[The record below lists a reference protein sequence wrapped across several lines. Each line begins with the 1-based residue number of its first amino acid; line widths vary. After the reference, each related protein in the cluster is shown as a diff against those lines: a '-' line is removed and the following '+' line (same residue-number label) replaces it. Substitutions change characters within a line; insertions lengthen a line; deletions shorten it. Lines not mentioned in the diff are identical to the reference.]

1 MVYSI
6 LKKWIAKLFF
16 FSLSIYS
23 VASCLLYYAYFLYA
37 TMFFWEL
44 NAMCMADDP
53 FDHVGSI
60 LVNISKKEAG
70 RKMLLDSKRGLLK
83 QILRQFDSTSPLRKK
98 GVCINY

>member
-1 MVYSI
+1 
-6 LKKWIAKLFF
+6 
-16 FSLSIYS
+16 
-23 VASCLLYYAYFLYA
+23 VASCLVYYVYFCMLPL
-37 TMFFWEL
+37 FWVL
-44 NAMCMADDP
+44 NAMRMADDP

-98 GVCINY
+98 GVYINY

>member
-1 MVYSI
+1 
-6 LKKWIAKLFF
+6 
-16 FSLSIYS
+16 
-23 VASCLLYYAYFLYA
+23 
-37 TMFFWEL
+37 
-44 NAMCMADDP
+44 MADDP

-98 GVCINY
+98 GVYINY

>member
-1 MVYSI
+1 
-6 LKKWIAKLFF
+6 
-16 FSLSIYS
+16 
-23 VASCLLYYAYFLYA
+23 
-37 TMFFWEL
+37 
-44 NAMCMADDP
+44 MCMADDP

>member
-1 MVYSI
+1 M
-6 LKKWIAKLFF
+6 
-16 FSLSIYS
+16 
-23 VASCLLYYAYFLYA
+23 ASCLVYYVYFCMLP
-37 TMFFWEL
+37 FFWVL
-44 NAMCMADDP
+44 NAMRMADDP

-98 GVCINY
+98 GVYINY